1 MTTPA
6 RLAATSLRLREPC
19 AARSLMAKRP
29 PPRSILIT
37 GASSGIGEALAL
49 FYAADGITLF
59 LNGRNEERLSAVA
72 VACREKGA
80 HVSTWIGDVTD
91 ADRIKAWIEECDAQ
105 APLNLVI
112 ANAGVAVGARTVTDL
127 HPAATRAFAANVT
140 GVFNTVHPAVE
151 LMAARPRPVTDG
163 QIAIM
168 SSVMGYAGT
177 ARSPAY
183 SSSKAAI
190 KSYGQGLR
198 GALRAMGIGVTV
210 ICPGYIRTSMV
221 AMNASL
227 PFMIEVDRTT
237 KTIAKAIARNKA
249 RITFPWQ
256 VALIARIIVNS
267 PGWLI
272 DRINKP
278 YGVPR
283 LEREDGDGVDISS

>member
-1 MTTPA
+1 MA
-6 RLAATSLRLREPC
+6 R
-19 AARSLMAKRP
+19 RP
-29 PPRSILIT
+29 SPQSILIT

-49 FYAADGITLF
+49 YYAAGGITLF
-59 LNGRNEERLSAVA
+59 LNGRNDDRLSAVA
-72 VACREKGA
+72 DACREKGA
-80 HVSTWIGDVTD
+80 SVLTWIGDVTD
-91 ADRIKAWIEECDAQ
+91 ADGIKAWITECDTQ
-105 APLNLVI
+105 VPLNLVI
-112 ANAGVAVGARTVTDL
+112 ANAGVAVGTRTVEDL
-127 HPAATRAFAANVT
+127 HPAATRAFAANVG
-140 GVFNTVHPAVE
+140 GVFNTVNPAVE
-151 LMAARPRPVTDG
+151 LMASRPRPIKDG

-227 PFMIEVDRTT
+227 PFMIEVDRAT

-249 RITFPWQ
+249 CITFPWQ
-256 VALIARIIVNS
+256 VALIARLIVNS

-272 DRINKP
+272 DKINKP

-283 LEREDGDGVDISS
+283 LEREDEGGVDINS

>member
-1 MTTPA
+1 MA
-6 RLAATSLRLREPC
+6 R
-19 AARSLMAKRP
+19 RP

-49 FYAADGITLF
+49 HYAASGITLF
-59 LNGRNEERLSAVA
+59 LGGRNEKRLNAVA
-72 VACREKGA
+72 EACREKGA
-80 HVSTWIGDVTD
+80 TGSIWIGDVTD
-91 ADRIKAWIEECDAQ
+91 AVGIKAWITECDAQ

-112 ANAGVAVGARTVTDL
+112 ANAGVSVGARTVEDL
-127 HPAATRAFAANVT
+127 HPAATRAFAANVS

-151 LMAARPRPVTDG
+151 LMAARPRPVKDG

-190 KSYGQGLR
+190 KAYGQGLR

-227 PFMIEVDRTT
+227 PFMIDVEQATRT
-237 KTIAKAIARNKA
+237 IDKAIARNKA
-249 RITFPWQ
+249 RVTFPWQ
-256 VALIARIIVNS
+256 VALIARIIVNL

-272 DRINKP
+272 DRLNKP

-283 LEREDGDGVDISS
+283 LEEEDGSGVDISS